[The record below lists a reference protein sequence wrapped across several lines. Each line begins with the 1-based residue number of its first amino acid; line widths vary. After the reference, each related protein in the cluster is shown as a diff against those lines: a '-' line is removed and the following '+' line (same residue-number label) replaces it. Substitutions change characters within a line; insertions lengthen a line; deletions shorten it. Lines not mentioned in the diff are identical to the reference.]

1 MSIETPRILTLIS
14 TRFLVRAKY
23 EHQIREVEYAKKKRE
38 GELEEELEVIRGKLR
53 HEEKTNAELKEE
65 LENKENDHAQE
76 QTVNYFLSIQ
86 ISNAMYIY

>member
-1 MSIETPRILTLIS
+1 MVVYRGLRIILLCS
-14 TRFLVRAKY
+14 VRAKY

-76 QTVNYFLSIQ
+76 KGL
-86 ISNAMYIY
+86 